1 LLRSCPC
8 HLGQFAF
15 VWVTGWLPGYLAGW
29 MAGWTGSDYLGL
41 GWLDGFNNLTSSM
54 QVAAAAAA
62 SVSAIARKV
71 V

>member
-1 LLRSCPC
+1 
-8 HLGQFAF
+8 
-15 VWVTGWLPGYLAGW
+15 VTGWLPGYLAGW

-62 SVSAIARKV
+62 ASVSAIARKV

>member
-1 LLRSCPC
+1 
-8 HLGQFAF
+8 
-15 VWVTGWLPGYLAGW
+15 

-62 SVSAIARKV
+62 ASVSAIARKV